1 LIPLPGSTEQFSAAD
16 GTALAVRRWAGTEP
30 NLIFVHANGF
40 SKELWEPTL
49 VELDRRDIDAA
60 GAALDQRGH
69 GDSGGVAAPI
79 DLGYLGTDAADI
91 LAHLRR
97 DGRIGE
103 VTIGVG
109 HSSGGTAVAMAA
121 VDDDEAFGH
130 LVLIEPIIFPPPY
143 ERLETNPMTA
153 AALRRRASVPDRAT
167 AVATFTGRGPFA
179 AWRTD
184 AVEAYVDGAMEERG
198 GELVLKCA
206 PETEAEIYRAGLAVD
221 TWAHLDAIAC
231 PVTLIV
237 GDTSTTH
244 NGAYLSDLA
253 ARFGEVELLVVP
265 GASHLVPMERP
276 DIIADAIAAAII
288 DLADRGVAFRR

>member
-1 LIPLPGSTEQFSAAD
+1 MTPLPGTSEHVPATD
-16 GTALAVRRWAGTEP
+16 GTTLAVRRWTGTEP
-30 NLIFVHANGF
+30 SLFFVHANGF
-40 SKELWEPTL
+40 SKELWGPTL

-79 DLGYLGTDAADI
+79 DLGYLGSDVADV

-97 DGRIGE
+97 DDRIGE

-121 VDDDEAFGH
+121 VDDDHAFGH
-130 LVLIEPIIFPPPY
+130 LVLIEPIIFPPPF

-153 AALRRRASVPDRAT
+153 AALRRRSSFPDRAT

-179 AWRTD
+179 GWRTD
-184 AVEAYVDGAMEERG
+184 AVEAYVDGAMRAEG

-221 TWAHLDAIAC
+221 TWDHLAAIAC

-237 GDTSTTH
+237 GDASTTH

-253 ARFGEVELLVVP
+253 ARFADVELRVVA

-276 DIIADAIAAAII
+276 NIVADAVAAAII
-288 DLADRGVAFRR
+288 DLAGRG